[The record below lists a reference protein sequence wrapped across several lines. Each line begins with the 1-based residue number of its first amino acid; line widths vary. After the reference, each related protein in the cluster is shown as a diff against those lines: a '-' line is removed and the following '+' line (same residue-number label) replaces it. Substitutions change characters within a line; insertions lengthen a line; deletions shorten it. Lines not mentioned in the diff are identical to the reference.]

1 MSGGGIGIIGAQ
13 ARMVDSLAYKVHQ
26 LANIPLLKTDIQ
38 TFFDILNIN
47 RHVCSF
53 SDKLLVYRTCL
64 DSMENSYLFCN
75 GIFVAEITPLQLAAD
90 IIAAADGKVL
100 NPSDSAAARQFVEN
114 CENIANLYFRSI
126 VLVQPAPN
134 CEAMQSSM
142 NLILTGMLTD
152 AGRKLYM
159 QKSILSDD
167 LVSLHSRAATV
178 IKLAALQENHLI
190 GEKKNA
196 IIH

>member
-26 LANIPLLKTDIQ
+26 LAKIPLLKTDIQ
-38 TFFDILNIN
+38 VFFDVLNVN

-53 SDKLLVYRTCL
+53 SEKLLVYRTCL
-64 DSMENSYLFCN
+64 DSMEHNYLFCN
-75 GIFVAEITPLQLAAD
+75 GIFVAEIIPLQLAAD
-90 IIAAADGKVL
+90 IIAAANEKVL
-100 NPSDSAAARQFVEN
+100 NPSDSAAAKQFVEN
-114 CENIANLYFRSI
+114 CENVANLYFRSI
-126 VLVQPAPN
+126 VLVQPTPD
-134 CEAMQSSM
+134 CPGMQSSM

-152 AGRKLYM
+152 AGRKLFM

-167 LVSLHSRAATV
+167 LVDLHNRATTV
-178 IKLAALQENHLI
+178 IKLAALQENHLVN
-190 GEKKNA
+190 EKKNA